1 MFSGSITA
9 LATPF
14 RNGKVDE
21 DAFRNFVEWQIEEG
35 SHGVVPVGTTGES
48 PTLTHDEHKRVVE
61 LCVDIVAGRIPV
73 IAGTGSNSTAEAI
86 DFTRHAK
93 QVGAD
98 AALVVTPYY
107 NKPTQ
112 EGLFLHFQAIAKAVD
127 IPVIVYNV
135 PGRSA
140 VDIAVD
146 TLARLAKLPNIIGV
160 KDATNDL
167 ARPLATRVAIGGDFC
182 QLSGEDATIGA
193 FLGQGG
199 QGCISVTSNVAPRLC
214 SDLHTA
220 WQAKDYE
227 RFGAIRD
234 RLMPLHEALFCET
247 SPGPTKYALSRL
259 DKCLPEMRLPLA
271 PISEASRARV
281 DDAMRT
287 VGLLN

>member
-14 RNGKVDE
+14 RDGKVDE
-21 DAFRNFVEWQIEEG
+21 AAFRSFVEWQIEEG

-48 PTLTHDEHKRVVE
+48 PTLSHDEHKRVVE
-61 LCVDIVAGRIPV
+61 LCVETVAGRIPV

-86 DFTRHAK
+86 DFTRHAAD
-93 QVGAD
+93 VGAD

-107 NKPTQ
+107 NKPMQ
-112 EGLFLHFQAIAKAVD
+112 EGLFQHYRAIAEAVD
-127 IPVIVYNV
+127 IPIVVYNV
-135 PGRSA
+135 PARSA
-140 VDIAVD
+140 VDISVD
-146 TLARLAKLPNIIGV
+146 TLARLAKLPNIVGV

-167 ARPLATRVAIGGDFC
+167 ARPLATRVAIDADFC

-199 QGCISVTSNVAPRLC
+199 HGCISVTSNVAPRLC
-214 SDLHTA
+214 SELHTA
-220 WQAKDYE
+220 WQSKDHE
-227 RFGAIRD
+227 RFGEIRD
-234 RLMPLHEALFCET
+234 RLMPLHQALFCET

-259 DKCLPEMRLPLA
+259 DKCLAETRLPMV
-271 PISEASRARV
+271 PISEASRVRV
-281 DDAMRT
+281 DDAMRS